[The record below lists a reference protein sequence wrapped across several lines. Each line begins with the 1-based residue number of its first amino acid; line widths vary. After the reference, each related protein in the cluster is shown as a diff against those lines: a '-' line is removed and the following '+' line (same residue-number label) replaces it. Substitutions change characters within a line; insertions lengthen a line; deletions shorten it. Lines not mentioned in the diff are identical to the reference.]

1 MLFPFN
7 VVQLGSE
14 LEILFFPVFNISC
27 KVGAYMAIL
36 LRRIEELSLF
46 NLLPKQGAPLFYREM
61 LLYLP
66 SIAFPTKGVQ
76 KNV

>member
-27 KVGAYMAIL
+27 KVGAYMPIL
-36 LRRIEELSLF
+36 LRIELSLF
-46 NLLPKQGAPLFYREM
+46 NLLSKQAALLFYREM

-66 SIAFPTKGVQ
+66 SIAFPTKGV
-76 KNV
+76 